1 MEYTRE
7 EKSVNMLTKDDIP
20 GKNGKKICEVCRV
33 DYAVTRC
40 EECKV
45 YVCFG
50 CCDVIERDP
59 SDIDTWALLCTY
71 CMNKQEREM

>member
-1 MEYTRE
+1 
-7 EKSVNMLTKDDIP
+7 MLTVNDIERN
-20 GKNGKKICEVCRV
+20 NGRKKCEVCKIS
-33 DYAVTRC
+33 DAVTRC

-71 CMNKQEREM
+71 CINKSEREAY